1 MFHLEFSK
9 MLTSE
14 TLTMNY
20 KIIEEF
26 WKPDMD
32 LFDRQSEKYWS
43 RYPVSAALENGAFS
57 LI

>member
-32 LFDRQSEKYWS
+32 FLLQKLID
-43 RYPVSAALENGAFS
+43 S
-57 LI
+57 LRNIGRGTQYQRL